1 MVMADQKIIYSDG
14 ASYDKSMGVW
24 SRIVGS
30 KFLDWL
36 SPETG
41 QKWIDVGC
49 GTGAFTE
56 QIIESCQPREVQG
69 VDPSEAQLEFARSK
83 ASTKKAHFQ
92 IGDAMKLPFDD
103 NGFDVSAMAL
113 VIFFVPEPARGLE
126 EMKRV
131 VRSGGL
137 VAAYVWDIREGGFPL
152 EPIHAVLR
160 AKGIEY
166 PLPPSVEASR
176 MVNLKS
182 LWDTA
187 GLTSV
192 EVRRITCERTFANFD
207 EFWDLTSSSTA
218 LKPVWNGLDAAV
230 ISDVKKD
237 TNKNLG
243 AEYGETLTVSSWVN
257 AIRGNV

>member
-56 QIIESCQPREVQG
+56 QIIESCQPQEVQG

-83 ASTKKAHFQ
+83 ASTKKANFQ

-126 EMKRV
+126 EMKLV
-131 VRSGGL
+131 VRSVGM
-137 VAAYVWDIREGGFPL
+137 VAAYVCDIR
-152 EPIHAVLR
+152 
-160 AKGIEY
+160 
-166 PLPPSVEASR
+166 
-176 MVNLKS
+176 
-182 LWDTA
+182 
-187 GLTSV
+187 
-192 EVRRITCERTFANFD
+192 
-207 EFWDLTSSSTA
+207 
-218 LKPVWNGLDAAV
+218 
-230 ISDVKKD
+230 
-237 TNKNLG
+237 
-243 AEYGETLTVSSWVN
+243 
-257 AIRGNV
+257 

>member
-1 MVMADQKIIYSDG
+1 MTDQKIVYSDG

-30 KFLDWL
+30 NFLNWL
-36 SPETG
+36 LPEPD
-41 QKWIDVGC
+41 QKWVDIGC

-56 QIIESCQPREVQG
+56 QIIESCNPLEVQG

-83 ASTKKAHFQ
+83 NAIKKVHFQ
-92 IGDAMKLPFDD
+92 TGDAMALPFEDD
-103 NGFDVSAMAL
+103 TFDVAAMAL
-113 VIFFVPEPARGLE
+113 VIFFVPEPEKALE

-137 VAAYVWDIREGGFPL
+137 VTAYVWDIREGGFPL

-166 PLPPSVEASR
+166 PLPPSVDASR
-176 MVNLKS
+176 MMNLET
-182 LWDTA
+182 LWVSA
-187 GLTSV
+187 GLNSI
-192 EVRRITCERTFANFD
+192 EVSKISCERTFEGFD
-207 EFWDLTSSSTA
+207 EYWDLTSSSTA
-218 LKPVWNGLDAAV
+218 LQPVWKILDASEIDAV
-230 ISDVKKD
+230 
-237 TNKNLG
+237 KNFTKENLKIKN
-243 AEYGETLTVSSWVN
+243 GEKLVLPSWVN

>member
-1 MVMADQKIIYSDG
+1 MANQKIIYSDG

-36 SPETG
+36 SPEAN
-41 QKWIDVGC
+41 QRWIDIGC

-56 QIIESCQPREVQG
+56 QIIDRCQPREVQG
-69 VDPSEAQLEFARSK
+69 VDPSEAQLEFARGK
-83 ASTKKAHFQ
+83 ATTKKAYFQ
-92 IGDAMKLPFDD
+92 IGDAMKLPFEDD
-103 NGFDVSAMAL
+103 GFDVSAMAL
-113 VIFFVPEPARGLE
+113 VIFFVPEPAKGLE

-137 VAAYVWDIREGGFPL
+137 VTAYVWDIREGGFPL

-187 GLTSV
+187 GLSSV
-192 EVRRITCERTFANFD
+192 EVLRITCERTFEDFD

-218 LKPVWNGLDAAV
+218 LKPVWNALDAAA

-243 AEYGETLTVSSWVN
+243 FENGEKVTVSSWVN
-257 AIRGNV
+257 AIKGNV

>member
-1 MVMADQKIIYSDG
+1 MVMADHKIIYADG

-36 SPETG
+36 SPETD
-41 QKWIDVGC
+41 QRWIDVGC

-56 QIIESCQPREVQG
+56 QIIENCQPQEVEG

-83 ASTKKAHFQ
+83 ASIKKANFQ
-92 IGDAMKLPFDD
+92 LGDAMQLPFEDD
-103 NGFDVSAMAL
+103 KFDISSMAL
-113 VIFFVPEPARGLE
+113 VIFFVPEPAKGLM

-131 VRSGGL
+131 VRPGGL

-160 AKGIEY
+160 AKGIDY

-187 GLTSV
+187 GLNSV
-192 EVRRITCERTFANFD
+192 EVRRITCERTFESFD
-207 EFWDLTSSSTA
+207 DFWDLTSSSTA
-218 LKPVWNGLDAAV
+218 LKPVWNELDKAA
-230 ISDVKKD
+230 ISDVRKD
-237 TNKNLG
+237 TSKNLG
-243 AEYGETLTVSSWVN
+243 VENGEKLTVSSWVN